1 MNKKENRLARL
12 LLVTALATLIAAC
25 SATTPPPAA
34 GISLSSE
41 PLTGKFVWHDLV
53 TDDPDGARR
62 FYAGL
67 LGWEFEQT
75 THPHGGDYTLIRRDD
90 HYVGGMV
97 RVEDPAGTDYSRW
110 LPYLS
115 VADVDAAVRFTES
128 AGGSAAV
135 GPLDLGNIGRAAA
148 VRDPQGAVLGLLRS
162 RMGDPDDSVAPTS
175 GHIVWNELLA
185 ANDAAASGFYESLA
199 GLQAS
204 RIARRGG
211 EYTLLRAQG
220 RERAGIMQR
229 PDPRVTPL
237 WLTHFAV
244 ADVAAATARAE
255 ALGGRVLLAPSPD
268 LREGTLAVVTDPG
281 GAILALQQWPR

>member
-1 MNKKENRLARL
+1 MNKKMNRRARL

-162 RMGDPDDSVAPTS
+162 RMGDPDDSVAPAS

-185 ANDAAASGFYESLA
+185 ADDAAASGFYESLA
-199 GLQAS
+199 GLQADTVS
-204 RIARRGG
+204 RRGG

-255 ALGGRVLLAPSPD
+255 ALGGRVLLAPSPE